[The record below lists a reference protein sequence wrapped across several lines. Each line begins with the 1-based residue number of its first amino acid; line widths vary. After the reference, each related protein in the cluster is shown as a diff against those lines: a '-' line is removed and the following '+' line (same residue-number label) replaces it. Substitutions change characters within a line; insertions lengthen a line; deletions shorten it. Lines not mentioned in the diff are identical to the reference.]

1 MSQYCS
7 GLIAI
12 VLHEQPWS
20 LIWSFH
26 ECFTVFVAIQ
36 DTFFLGK
43 QRPTHKT
50 ITPQHVGTGGWGI
63 RVVGRKTMEN
73 LGQHTKQHT
82 NNQKKQKR
90 SKPTHE
96 HRTNFFLPVV
106 CGLFSLIIFDFWYFL
121 VTSLLWSLYG
131 VYESQH
137 LYMYIYVYVSYT
149 CIYGNGEDSINCGQ
163 SRCDWSHSIGLPRLQ
178 DEANIV
184 SPWSESIA

>member
-26 ECFTVFVAIQ
+26 ECFTVFLAIQ
-36 DTFFLGK
+36 DTFLLGK
-43 QRPTHKT
+43 HKPTHKT
-50 ITPQHVGTGGWGI
+50 ITPQKTCWD
-63 RVVGRKTMEN
+63 RKVRDRSRRQEN
-73 LGQHTKQHT
+73 IIKHLGQHTKQHT

-137 LYMYIYVYVSYT
+137 LYMYIYMYHILASMEMEK
-149 CIYGNGEDSINCGQ
+149 I
-163 SRCDWSHSIGLPRLQ
+163 L
-178 DEANIV
+178 
-184 SPWSESIA
+184 

>member
-73 LGQHTKQHT
+73 TLDNIQNNTQITRKNRNAANQHT
-82 NNQKKQKR
+82 NTE
-90 SKPTHE
+90 P
-96 HRTNFFLPVV
+96 FFLPVV
-106 CGLFSLIIFDFWYFL
+106 CGLFSLIIFDVWYFCCYVPAL
-121 VTSLLWSLYG
+121 ESVWGLWITTL
-131 VYESQH
+131 
-137 LYMYIYVYVSYT
+137 IYVYI
-149 CIYGNGEDSINCGQ
+149 CICIIFLHLWKWRRFYKLWPI
-163 SRCDWSHSIGLPRLQ
+163 
-178 DEANIV
+178 
-184 SPWSESIA
+184 